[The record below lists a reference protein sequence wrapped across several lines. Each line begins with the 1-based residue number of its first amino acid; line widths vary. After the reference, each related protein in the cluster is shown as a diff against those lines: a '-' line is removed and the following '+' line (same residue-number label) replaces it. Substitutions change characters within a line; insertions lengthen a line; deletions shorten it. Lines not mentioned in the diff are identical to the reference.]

1 MGIFWIVEVVLGVPF
16 RYKYNDELKKLLED
30 FREMVNFC
38 VDYHCLVKNDN
49 TRKL

>member
-1 MGIFWIVEVVLGVPF
+1 VEVVLGVPF

-30 FREMVNFC
+30 FREIVNFC
-38 VDYHCLVKNDN
+38 VDHHYLVKNDN